1 MAERPVFLPV
11 ETGPQLV
18 REVSVA
24 FRWHPGFAAAQK
36 RKNVAA
42 LHAAAGARG
51 LGPLLEVSSKSE
63 AALGRGLSA
72 FAPRLPVAGGA
83 ATVESAFQGSKV
95 FERGGPFTE
104 LIGGGSRA
112 AKRDPRLKESG
123 RLVGF
128 RLEGVD
134 FPLTPATAFY
144 DWIYIRALR
153 ARAEGPEGLAGF
165 AGFTD
170 IEFNPKRAVNC
181 QARSCATFLA
191 LRARG
196 WVDEPVRSFDQ
207 FRGMLLAAEGGRAR
221 LSSLVPRQAR
231 DEGSE

>member
-11 ETGPQLV
+11 ESGPRLV
-18 REVSVA
+18 REVSVV
-24 FRWHPGFAAAQK
+24 FPWHPGFAAAQK

-42 LHAAAGARG
+42 LHAAAAARG

-63 AALGRGLSA
+63 HAPGRGLSA
-72 FAPRLPVAGGA
+72 FALRLPVAGKETTA
-83 ATVESAFQGSKV
+83 QSAFQGSKV

-104 LIGGGSRA
+104 LIRGGSRA
-112 AKRDPRLKESG
+112 AQRDPRLKESG
-123 RLVGF
+123 RLTGF

-134 FPLTPATAFY
+134 YPPTPPTAFY

-153 ARAEGPEGLAGF
+153 ARAEGPEELADF

-170 IEFNPKRAVNC
+170 IEFNPKRAINC

-191 LRARG
+191 LRARR
-196 WVDEPVRSFDQ
+196 WLDAAVADFAR
-207 FRGMLLAAEGGRAR
+207 FREMLLAAEGGRAR
-221 LSSLVPRQAR
+221 PST
-231 DEGSE
+231 GSGRG

>member
-11 ETGPQLV
+11 EGGARLV
-18 REVSVA
+18 REVPVA
-24 FRWHPGFAAAQK
+24 FRWHPGFAASQK

-42 LHAAAGARG
+42 LHEAAAAQLEG

-72 FAPRLPVAGGA
+72 FALRLPVADGA

-95 FERGGPFTE
+95 FEGGGPFTE
-104 LIGGGSRA
+104 LIGGGSRE
-112 AKRDPRLKESG
+112 AKRDPRLRASG

-128 RLEGVD
+128 RFEGVD
-134 FPLTPATAFY
+134 YPLTPATAFY
-144 DWIYIRALR
+144 DWIYIRALV
-153 ARAEGPEGLAGF
+153 ARAEGTGGLEGF

-196 WVDEPVRSFDQ
+196 WVEAAVGDFGR

-221 LSSLVPRQAR
+221 PSTSSGRGG
-231 DEGSE
+231 EGG